1 MRWSKTVRSDDWI
14 KTSQNTMNDS
24 SSFMSFGAEET
35 KQKAY
40 NNILFQW
47 FLERL
52 PLLNLLLQR
61 LRI

>member
-35 KQKAY
+35 KQKAQGY
-40 NNILFQW
+40 YKMADGLREENN
-47 FLERL
+47 
-52 PLLNLLLQR
+52 
-61 LRI
+61 